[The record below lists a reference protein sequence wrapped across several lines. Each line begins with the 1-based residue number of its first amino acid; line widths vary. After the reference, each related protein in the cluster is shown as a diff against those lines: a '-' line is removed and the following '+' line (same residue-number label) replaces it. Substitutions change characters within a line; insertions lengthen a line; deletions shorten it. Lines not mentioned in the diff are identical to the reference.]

1 MVSEPAAEYGGERL
15 VAMSDEDQDARIL
28 DGIPPAERED
38 FLRWREKVRGTNIS
52 EKTLL
57 ATDYLN
63 HFNEIVM
70 LIEMVPD
77 MTMMLEECYLW
88 EPKTY
93 QQHFQDS
100 GFSDKE
106 LAIAAYNH
114 VPTKFRRPFEETIL
128 QMQLVV
134 SATIQRMAAAI
145 EAENLDQLRL
155 DCQVSVAMIH
165 RIIQVANG
173 IIHGTAGMMD
183 QEDIDVYLGSV

>member
-1 MVSEPAAEYGGERL
+1 MPITDADL
-15 VAMSDEDQDARIL
+15 DARIL
-28 DGIPPAERED
+28 DGIPPGELGV
-38 FLRWREKVRGTNIS
+38 FLQWREKVRGTNIS

-77 MTMMLEECYLW
+77 MTMMLDECYLW
-88 EPKTY
+88 EPKSY

-106 LAIAAYNH
+106 LAIAAYEH

-134 SATIQRMAAAI
+134 GATIQRMAAAI
-145 EAENLDQLRL
+145 EAGNLEQLRL

-165 RIIQVANG
+165 KIIQVANG

-183 QEDIDVYLGSV
+183 QDEIDVYLGST

>member
-1 MVSEPAAEYGGERL
+1 
-15 VAMSDEDQDARIL
+15 MSDEDLDARIL

-93 QQHFQDS
+93 QQHFHES

-106 LAIAAYNH
+106 LAIAAYEH
-114 VPTKFRRPFEETIL
+114 VPGKFRRPFEETIL

-145 EAENLDQLRL
+145 EADNIEQLRL

-165 RIIQVANG
+165 KIIQVANG

-183 QEDIDVYLGSV
+183 QEDIDVYLGNA